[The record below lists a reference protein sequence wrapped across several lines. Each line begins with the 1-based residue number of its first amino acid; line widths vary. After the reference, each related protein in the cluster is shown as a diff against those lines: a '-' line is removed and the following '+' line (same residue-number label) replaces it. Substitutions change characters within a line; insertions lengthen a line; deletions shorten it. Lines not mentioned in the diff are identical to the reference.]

1 MRRTSIFM
9 VLIALLVAVLIPGGA
24 AAARSDL
31 TLSYVGGHSMMARAG
46 GTWSVLMVVTRSDT
60 GRAVGA
66 EGRIACHATS
76 ATTKLALVSR
86 EFTIG
91 GAAGATCTF
100 QVPLRLRNK
109 LLRATI
115 KISYAGQSVAHS
127 FSTRVR

>member
-1 MRRTSIFM
+1 MRRTSIFL
-9 VLIALLVAVLIPGGA
+9 VLVALFVPGSAVA
-24 AAARSDL
+24 AKSDL

-60 GRAVGA
+60 GRAVGT

-76 ATTKLALVSR
+76 GTTKLALVSR

-109 LLRATI
+109 LLHATI
-115 KISYAGQSVAHS
+115 KVSYAGQSVAHS

>member
-1 MRRTSIFM
+1 MRRTSIFL
-9 VLIALLVAVLIPGGA
+9 VLIALLLPGGA
-24 AAARSDL
+24 AAKESDL
-31 TLSYVGGHSMMARAG
+31 TLSYVGGRSMIARAG

-60 GRAVGA
+60 GRAVGT

-76 ATTKLALVSR
+76 GTTKLALVSR
-86 EFTIG
+86 KFTSG

-109 LLRATI
+109 LLHSTL
-115 KISYAGQSVAHS
+115 KVSFSGQSVAHS

>member
-1 MRRTSIFM
+1 MRRTSIFL
-9 VLIALLVAVLIPGGA
+9 VLIALLAPGG

-31 TLSYVGGHSMMARAG
+31 YLSYVGGHSMMARAG

-60 GRAVGA
+60 GRAVGP

-76 ATTKLALVSR
+76 GTTKLALVSR

-109 LLRATI
+109 LLHATL
-115 KISYAGQSVAHS
+115 KVSYGGQSVAHS
-127 FSTRVR
+127 FSTRVK